1 MYLYLYLY
9 WDWELVEYASFL
21 ADFARY
27 TSPLL
32 RNSAVS
38 NSPSLSWLYF
48 VFVFVFC
55 QLFGDILSGFPL
67 TNANSF
73 PSSLF
78 NLLHSICL
86 PTTGTA
92 GRALTCID
100 VRLVAVLFVFVFVF
114 FSLLLQVG
122 KCRGVRLISPGS
134 AVGPKARQ
142 DGGAHTAYP
151 WLLCQNVHYFNFCS
165 ASVRSLQTGRQESE
179 RWVPFCPCLTFEP
192 RYGPLFWP
200 TDVLK

>member
-1 MYLYLYLY
+1 MYLYLY

-38 NSPSLSWLYF
+38 NSPSLSWLYL

-55 QLFGDILSGFPL
+55 QLSWDILSGFPL

-73 PSSLF
+73 PSSLS

-92 GRALTCID
+92 GRALTCIY
-100 VRLVAVLFVFVFVF
+100 VRLEAVVFVFVFVF

-122 KCRGVRLISPGS
+122 KCRGVRHIPSGS

-142 DGGAHTAYP
+142 DGGA
-151 WLLCQNVHYFNFCS
+151 LCLS
-165 ASVRSLQTGRQESE
+165 LITLSERSLLQLLLSE
-179 RWVPFCPCLTFEP
+179 CEICSNGQAGVWKMSSTVSLLPFDP
-192 RYGPLFWP
+192 W
-200 TDVLK
+200 